1 MSPMRLLLLPLS
13 ALLLTACGE
22 PSEADLKLALE
33 KELAQASQ
41 MTTLVLGDKGKIEVV
56 AVHKLGCDQANGA
69 YACTIEVETKLPVVG
84 SQRQTQQVK
93 VAEGNE
99 GWVLVK

>member
-33 KELAQASQ
+33 KELAQANQ
-41 MTTLVLGDKGKIEVV
+41 MTTLVLCDKGKI
-56 AVHKLGCDQANGA
+56 
-69 YACTIEVETKLPVVG
+69 
-84 SQRQTQQVK
+84 
-93 VAEGNE
+93 
-99 GWVLVK
+99 